1 MILEGVVARALAIFV
16 EVVIL
21 AAIMLSL
28 LWAVRLV
35 LFDLWLGP
43 KYKNIATMLLV
54 TVGGIVVVFFIAH
67 LTAFY
72 PG

>member
-1 MILEGVVARALAIFV
+1 MIAEGVVVRAAAILV

-28 LWAVRLV
+28 LWGVRLV

-43 KYKNIATMLLV
+43 KYKNIATLLLV
-54 TVGGIVVVFFIAH
+54 TVGGVVVVFFIAH

>member
-1 MILEGVVARALAIFV
+1 
-16 EVVIL
+16 
-21 AAIMLSL
+21 MLSL
-28 LWAVRLV
+28 LWGVRLV

-43 KYKNIATMLLV
+43 KYKNIATLLLV
-54 TVGGIVVVFFIAH
+54 TVGGVVVVFFIAH

>member
-1 MILEGVVARALAIFV
+1 LARAAAILV

-43 KYKNIATMLLV
+43 KYRSIATLLLV
-54 TVGGIVVVFFIAH
+54 TVGCVVVVFFIAH